1 MSSAIVVHP
10 SFDGT
15 WPYAADAFARR
26 WAAEGSVEFVRLEH
40 GDDRPVGQLVPSPEA
55 CTRLVSLSVP
65 VTADCLAALPALEE
79 AAFVPG
85 LADELAELLAARNVA
100 VYRHTS
106 EGFWGQSVAEFGL
119 ALTLCGLRRIPQLHH
134 AILTAQTPWHYGQP
148 RGAEQPGRRGQ
159 QFGDDPSF
167 TNGTIAGKRVRIVG
181 AGNIGSR
188 YASFCSMLG
197 ADVAIWDP
205 YAPEPAFHR
214 AGARREH
221 HLDAL
226 VTDAEVFAPMLP
238 LRDSTKGLVTA
249 ELVDT
254 LPSGCLV
261 VLVTRAGICDM
272 PTVRR
277 RVLADELA
285 LAADVFDREP
295 LPLDDPLL
303 GRHNV
308 VHTPHNAGRTRHAN
322 EQFAAML
329 LDQFR
334 PVQQG

>member
-15 WPYAADAFARR
+15 WPYAAEAFARR
-26 WAAEGSVEFVRLEH
+26 WAAEGPVSFVRLAH
-40 GDDRPVGQLVPSPEA
+40 GDDRPLGQAVPDPAA
-55 CTRLVSLSVP
+55 CTRLIALQVP
-65 VTADCLAALPALEE
+65 VTAECLAGLPLLAE
-79 AAFVPG
+79 AAFVP
-85 LADELAELLAARNVA
+85 LLDEPLAETLTQRGVA

-119 ALTLCGLRRIPQLHH
+119 ALTLCGLRRIPQTHH
-134 AILTAQTPWHYGQP
+134 AILTDHAPWHYGQP
-148 RGAEQPGRRGQ
+148 RGEEQPGRRGL
-159 QFGDDPSF
+159 QFGDDPAF
-167 TNGTIAGKRVRIVG
+167 TNGTVAGKRVRVVG

-188 YASFCSMLG
+188 YASFCAMLG

-205 YAPEPAFHR
+205 FAPEPNFHR

-226 VTDAEVFAPMLP
+226 VADAEVFAPMLP
-238 LRDSTKGLVTA
+238 LRDATRGLVTSA
-249 ELVDT
+249 LIDA
-254 LPSGCLV
+254 LPAGCLV
-261 VLVTRAGICDM
+261 VMVTRARICD
-272 PTVRR
+272 TAAVRR
-277 RVLADELA
+277 RVLAGELA

-303 GRHNV
+303 GLPNV

-322 EQFAAML
+322 EEFAAML
-329 LDQFR
+329 LAQFR
-334 PVQQG
+334 PR